1 MALTV
6 IRAGML
12 TTVQDLGRRGHRADG
27 VPLGGAVDA
36 FALRLVNLLVGNA
49 EEAAGLEF
57 TLVGPE
63 LDCSH
68 NARRSTRRRL
78 GAPHKL
84 GTLRSCGP
92 TRFKRPTL
100 WRWGLADRSVDKAK
114 QIAGCPK
121 RVLVTRGN
129 WR

>member
-63 LDCSH
+63 LEFSVATTIAVGGGDFGGPPRWQPVRVR
-68 NARRSTRRRL
+68 AGERL
-78 GAPHKL
+78 PL
-84 GTLRSCGP
+84 
-92 TRFKRPTL
+92 
-100 WRWGLADRSVDKAK
+100 
-114 QIAGCPK
+114 
-121 RVLVTRGN
+121 
-129 WR
+129 